1 MEKDIPIQARI
12 FAVADVFDA
21 LTSNRSYR
29 EKSSAEEAVSYLR
42 EQAGVL
48 FDPAIV
54 EGLTN
59 IPYTD
64 FIQGE
69 PQLYEK

>member
-1 MEKDIPIQARI
+1 MQARI

-21 LTSNRSYR
+21 LTSKRTYR
-29 EKSSAEEAVSYLR
+29 EKSTAEEALQYLR

-54 EGLTN
+54 EALAK
-59 IPYTD
+59 IPYAEFTE
-64 FIQGE
+64 GE
-69 PQLYEK
+69 KQAYEK